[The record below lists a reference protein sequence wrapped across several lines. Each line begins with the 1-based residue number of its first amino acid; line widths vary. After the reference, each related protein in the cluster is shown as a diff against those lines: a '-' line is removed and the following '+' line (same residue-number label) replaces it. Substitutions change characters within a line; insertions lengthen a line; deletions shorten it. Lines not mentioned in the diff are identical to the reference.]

1 MRRHKEA
8 RNGIGRT
15 VLSTMPVV
23 ARSLTYSSERVG
35 DIEAHENKQLSMAW
49 DLSYCSILVTT
60 HANFVSRWMVIMFT
74 WLPL

>member
-23 ARSLTYSSERVG
+23 ARSRHTVVSEWRYGEAGLLKLTKTKE
-35 DIEAHENKQLSMAW
+35 LSMTW
-49 DLSYCSILVTT
+49 DLAVASS
-60 HANFVSRWMVIMFT
+60 
-74 WLPL
+74 